1 MEQEAY
7 GKRAL
12 LYVVLE
18 ETMVLLV
25 VIFGFVEN
33 HLINL
38 SFEDFL
44 TDSYAFFRDL

>member
-18 ETMVLLV
+18 EKDGPSCRHFWV
-25 VIFGFVEN
+25 
-33 HLINL
+33 
-38 SFEDFL
+38 
-44 TDSYAFFRDL
+44 R